1 MSHVRAASA
10 HSKIRTRR
18 IPRFTSRGQEAKN
31 VFAAGV
37 CGANGLEGEVPSLVC
52 GEEELET

>member
-1 MSHVRAASA
+1 MSHIRAASA

-18 IPRFTSRGQEAKN
+18 IQRFTSRGQEAKN
-31 VFAAGV
+31 VFAAG
-37 CGANGLEGEVPSLVC
+37 GLWVRWIGRGSPFG